1 MTKNKYNLGDI
12 VYLITDVEQIE
23 RMVTEVKFIIGG
35 SIIYTLA
42 QGTVE
47 TTHYEQEMC
56 STKNIFKALNI
67 QLND

>member
-12 VYLITDVEQIE
+12 VYLVTDIEQLE
-23 RMVTEVKFIIGG
+23 RMVTQIDFRLGG

-47 TTHYEQEMC
+47 TSHYEKEMC
-56 STKNIFKALNI
+56 STKNIFTALNI
-67 QLND
+67 KQYD